1 MGRNHV
7 YRARR
12 AREAFRNDWNLLGR
26 MPTEAQLLREIRYY
40 TRLATQMHLS
50 QDSTDRWRESLYRAH
65 ASHRKKLLAALR
77 DGRPEAWF
85 EYPD

>member
-1 MGRNHV
+1 MGRHHV
-7 YRARR
+7 HRSER
-12 AREAFRNDWNLLGR
+12 AREAFQNDWNLLGR
-26 MPTEAQLLREIRYY
+26 TPTESQLVREISYY
-40 TRLATQMHLS
+40 TLLAFKMRLSRNTA
-50 QDSTDRWRESLYRAH
+50 DGWRESLYRAH